1 MKTWFNAEAYH
12 GIAAGVYYADQLVLK
27 DVLGNDYSILT
38 SNHPLPPNST
48 EAIQKNVNFFIQGKK
63 MFIRNLNL
71 RRFLRKRHFV
81 QFDHWCYDY
90 VWFILGFTSSRKID
104 WSSNTSKMLWC
115 AIVANVAG

>member
-63 MFIRNLNL
+63 DIYP
-71 RRFLRKRHFV
+71 K
-81 QFDHWCYDY
+81 
-90 VWFILGFTSSRKID
+90 
-104 WSSNTSKMLWC
+104 SKLTLVFKEVSFRS
-115 AIVANVAG
+115 I